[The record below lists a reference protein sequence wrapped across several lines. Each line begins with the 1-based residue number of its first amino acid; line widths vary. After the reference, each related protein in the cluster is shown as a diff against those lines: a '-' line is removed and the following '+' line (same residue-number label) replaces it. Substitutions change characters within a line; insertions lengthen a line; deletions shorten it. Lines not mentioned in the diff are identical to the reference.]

1 MAIFSRLPYSGIKAF
16 VCLYPST
23 RGQVGSTYV
32 HLGLVELCA
41 RVRAAEL
48 VPGVSIRIYLSE
60 ADRPHD
66 SHLGRC
72 SPSWDKYTKA
82 VAKDRKVLE
91 AAAEAALRAVG
102 KKLRT
107 PTRGQNAR
115 GARDVRRHDEVSGR
129 YGMAFKSVGRGRDV
143 MVRLWDG
150 PGTVPRMRRA
160 VAAAVESL
168 HRAGIRVV
176 TYIDDAGG
184 AVESRSKR

>member
-1 MAIFSRLPYSGIKAF
+1 MAIFSRLPYSDIKAF
-16 VCLYPST
+16 VCLFPST

-32 HLGLVELCA
+32 HLGLIELCA

-48 VPGVSIRIYLSE
+48 VPGVSIRIYLSD

-66 SHLGRC
+66 AHLGRC

-91 AAAEAALRAVG
+91 AAAEAALKAVG
-102 KKLRT
+102 KE
-107 PTRGQNAR
+107 Q
-115 GARDVRRHDEVSGR
+115 VSGRR

-150 PGTVPRMRRA
+150 PGTVPKMRLA

-168 HRAGIRVV
+168 HRAGIEIV

-184 AVESRSKR
+184 AVESKR

>member
-23 RGQVGSTYV
+23 RGQIGSTYV

-41 RVRAAEL
+41 RVRAAKL

-60 ADRPHD
+60 KDVPHD
-66 SHLGRC
+66 AHLGRC

-102 KKLRT
+102 KELPE
-107 PTRGQNAR
+107 PTRGRNAR
-115 GARDVRRHDEVSGR
+115 GTRDVRHDEVSMRRGS
-129 YGMAFKSVGRGRDV
+129 AFKSVGRGRDV

-184 AVESRSKR
+184 AVESK